1 MGICKKMTKKLLG
14 ALLAFAM
21 LVSIAPLPAQAIEGI
36 DGKIVVVIG
45 DKEYDMTELMKTSD
59 QSPYWD
65 DPLIIDDAIGENPT
79 IKVTGT
85 DIYQISV
92 SMEGVL
98 GERVWKAMISDHVT
112 EREMDL
118 FDANR
123 YGNNKYKITVGVDN
137 RILRGSVQI
146 NDYTLPSM
154 DDMKAKLDEAKAIQ
168 ADGYTEESYAE
179 LQKVIKSVNNTVIIY
194 KNRLWDAKQS
204 IFDNQLSKLETA
216 IANLEQAGSGA
227 DFTNLQK

>member
-1 MGICKKMTKKLLG
+1 MGIYKKMTKKLLG

-154 DDMKAKLDEAKAIQ
+154 DDMKAKL
-168 ADGYTEESYAE
+168 G
-179 LQKVIKSVNNTVIIY
+179 
-194 KNRLWDAKQS
+194 
-204 IFDNQLSKLETA
+204 
-216 IANLEQAGSGA
+216 
-227 DFTNLQK
+227 